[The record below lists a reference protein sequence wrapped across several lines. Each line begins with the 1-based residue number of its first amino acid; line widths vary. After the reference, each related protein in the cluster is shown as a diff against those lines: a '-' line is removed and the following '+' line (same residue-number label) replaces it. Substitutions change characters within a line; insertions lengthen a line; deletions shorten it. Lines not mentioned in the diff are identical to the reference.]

1 MIRSGEAR
9 LCEKN
14 ESAAF
19 SKRTLILHFPASSPP
34 KASKK
39 CGGKATTQSAAGV
52 VESGQSDFDMN
63 Y

>member
-1 MIRSGEAR
+1 MRKIEPAV
-9 LCEKN
+9 
-14 ESAAF
+14 F
-19 SKRTLILHFPASSPP
+19 SKRTLIRRFHASSAP

-63 Y
+63 LLILFCIPN